1 MANYEDDDDLNDVE
15 ENESPAEETEGG
27 AAPSNGNNRN
37 FLLALG
43 VLGGIFVIAI
53 IALVLLIL
61 NRRPG
66 TNAAANISAT
76 NQAILLANT
85 QTAGAATQAAGILL
99 TPSITPLATE
109 TQIPLTPTNTQ
120 VLALAT
126 ATSTPLAGQSGQLLT
141 VTPNLQTRTATIGAL
156 LTQSAANLN
165 RGSPPDRNGNQAAIH
180 RFRGGC
186 GSSRVVWPFDW
197 AGGCYR
203 PGAPAASLD
212 RRIKF
217 IK

>member
-66 TNAAANISAT
+66 TTAAANISAT

-109 TQIPLTPTNTQ
+109 TPIPLTPTNTQ

-156 LTQSAANLN
+156 LTQSAQQTLT
-165 RGSPPDRNGNQAAIH
+165 RTAAARLTGTATKLPSTGFAEDVGLPGLFGLSIGLVVVIVLVRRL
-180 RFRGGC
+180 RFSTGG
-186 GSSRVVWPFDW
+186 
-197 AGGCYR
+197 
-203 PGAPAASLD
+203 
-212 RRIKF
+212 
-217 IK
+217 